1 MLKQF
6 IVPLVPKEWLEKYGA
21 FAAKWVG
28 RLASEDGR
36 AYSHCLRLA
45 VLAHP
50 VGSGSRL
57 ASSG

>member
-1 MLKQF
+1 
-6 IVPLVPKEWLEKYGA
+6 VPLVPKEWLEKYGA